1 MANFSEIL
9 NSLLGIL
16 LIIVVMVLAYGYLK
30 PHRLHKRRLVS
41 TVLLKASYLVYL
53 FNVLLLLYL
62 SIFFKGGI
70 EKVFQGIESY
80 MLLIIIIIP
89 TVAILVRKAKPFS
102 KTRDSYNYFF
112 SVVNICSILAL
123 LAMYII

>member
-1 MANFSEIL
+1 
-9 NSLLGIL
+9 
-16 LIIVVMVLAYGYLK
+16 
-30 PHRLHKRRLVS
+30 
-41 TVLLKASYLVYL
+41 VLLKASYLVYL
-53 FNVLLLLYL
+53 FNLLLLLYL

-89 TVAILVRKAKPFS
+89 TVAILVRKTKPFR

>member
-1 MANFSEIL
+1 MANFNEIL

-53 FNVLLLLYL
+53 FNLLLLLYL

-70 EKVFQGIESY
+70 EKVFHGIESY

-112 SVVNICSILAL
+112 SVVNRCSILAL